1 MRNYYIEKIGRGIEG
16 GYSDD
21 LLKIAGDFDAIVDS
35 RKREGW
41 EIIHRDLRLGVDWSS
56 VVLVKKDR
64 DLNVHI
70 EGYQIKSV
78 EV

>member
-21 LLKIAGDFDAIVDS
+21 LLRVAADFDSIVDS

-41 EIIHRDLRLGVDWSS
+41 EIIHSDMRLGVDFSS
-56 VVLVKKDR
+56 IVLAKKDQ
-64 DLNVHI
+64 DQNMHLV
-70 EGYQIKSV
+70 GYQIKST

>member
-1 MRNYYIEKIGRGIEG
+1 MRNYYIERIGRGIEG

-21 LLKIAGDFDAIVDS
+21 LLKVASDFDSIVDA

-56 VVLVKKDR
+56 VVLAKKDR